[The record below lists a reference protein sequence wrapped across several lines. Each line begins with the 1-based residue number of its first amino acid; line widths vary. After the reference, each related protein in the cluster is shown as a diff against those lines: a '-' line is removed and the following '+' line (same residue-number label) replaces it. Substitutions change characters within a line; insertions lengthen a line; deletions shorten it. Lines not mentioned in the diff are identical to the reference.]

1 MGGHLMRSSS
11 HPFPTRLPPAHSVMG
26 LLRPHRLNAHL
37 FLATVAAL
45 FWAGETA
52 RAQPALNVTTYAG
65 NNGGSGSENGTG
77 AAARFNYPRG
87 VAVDGSGNVWVV
99 DSNNSSIRMI
109 TPSGVVTYIAGGGR
123 QNNTDG
129 TGTGA
134 HFYIPYGCAL
144 DTSGNLYVADT
155 KNNTIRKVAPGGVVT
170 TFAGNGSRGGS
181 LDGTGTAARF
191 ASPQAVAV
199 DGSGNV
205 YVADSGNSTIRLISP
220 AGVVSTYAGVAG
232 NPGSADGTGSAA
244 SFQNPRGLA
253 LDASGNLYVADS
265 GNNTIRKI
273 APGGIVTTFAGVA
286 HVIGSA
292 DGTGTAAS
300 FTGPQGLTIDSSGK
314 IYVCDFGNN
323 TIREITP
330 AAVVTT
336 LVGTAGVVGSAD
348 GTGAAASFSG
358 PSAVTVDG
366 SGNLYVADTINDTVR
381 KITVAGV
388 VTTMAGK
395 ASGQGST
402 NGTGTAA
409 KFFQSQGVAL
419 DNSGNVYVADTNNST
434 IRKISPGG
442 VVSTLAGMVG
452 TNGSADGTGT
462 AASFTLPGGVA
473 VDSSGNVYV
482 ADTNNFTIRKITPG
496 GVVSTLAG
504 TAGNNGSADG
514 TGPAASFYYLE
525 NVAVDGS
532 GNIYVADSVND
543 TIRKITTAGV
553 VTTLAGTA
561 LTVGFTDGQG
571 AAASFN
577 DPLGI
582 AVNGQGTVIYAA
594 DTLNNTIR
602 QGVMTAHVTSALTAA
617 GSYKSTFSYQITAD
631 NTAVSYTASGLP
643 AGLSVNTTNGLISG
657 TIGQYQ
663 AAGFS
668 VSISATDANG
678 VVGSGTLMLTVSQIA
693 LSVSGMTAAS
703 KAYNGTTVAAITGT
717 GTLVGV
723 VGGDNVTLTGAAVG
737 LFASSSVSTG
747 IAVTVTGLTLG
758 GAQAGNYTL
767 TQPTGLTANI
777 TASALTVAG
786 LAASNKT
793 YDGTTTATITGSGT
807 LVGVMGADVVNL
819 GGTAAGILASKS
831 VGAGVAVTVSGL
843 TLAGAQAGNYTL
855 TQLAGLTANI
865 TAKAL
870 TVTGLSASN
879 KVYNG
884 TTAAALSGT
893 AALGT
898 AETAGSG
905 SGADGLPY
913 TGDTV
918 TIGGT
923 AVGTFASASAG
934 TGIAVTVNGLT
945 SSNSNYTLTQP
956 VGLTANITAKALT
969 VTGVTASN
977 RAYNATTAGTLGG
990 AAVLGTAEAAG
1001 SGSSADGLP
1010 YTGDTVTI
1018 GGTAVGTFASK
1029 NFGTGIAVAVS
1040 GLTSSNGNYTLTPPT
1055 GLTANITAK
1064 ALTVTGLSTSNKV
1077 YNGTTAAALSGTAA
1091 LGTAET
1097 AGSGSGADGLPYTGD
1112 AVTISGTGIGT
1123 FASSGVGTGIAVTV
1137 TGLASSNSNYTL
1149 TPPAG
1154 LTANITAAALTV
1166 TGLAASSKPY
1176 DGTTT
1181 ATITGTG
1188 ALVGIVGSDNVT
1200 LTGTPTGTFANANVG
1215 TAISVTVSGLTLGGT
1230 AAGDYTLTPPILTA
1244 NITATSQT
1252 ITFGPLTGKNLGD
1265 PAFAVNATA
1274 SSGLAVTFTV
1284 TSGPATIAGNM
1295 VTVTGLGVVIISASQ
1310 AGNSNYGAA
1319 TAVNQ
1324 SFTVALGLTV
1334 TTLAGTVGVTGSAN
1348 GVGTAA
1354 SFDNPRQVA
1363 VDASGN
1369 IYVADAAN
1377 DTIRKI
1383 TAAGV
1388 VTTIAGTAGAHGT
1401 ADGTGSAAGFYTPY
1415 GVAVDGSGNLYVADS
1430 ANDTIRLITPAGVV
1444 TTMAGLAGVSG
1455 SADGTGSAARFNFP
1469 RSMAVDSSGNLYVTD
1484 TSNNTIRKITS
1495 GGVVTTLAGVAGS
1508 AGSADGTGSA
1518 ARFNNPYGLTVD
1530 SSGNLFATD
1539 YSNDTIREI
1548 TPSGAVTTIAGLA
1561 GSAGSADGMGSAAR
1575 FSQPRGV
1582 AVDGSDNLYLTD
1594 YTNDTIREVTSAGVV
1609 TTIAGLAGSNG
1620 SADGTGQTARFNIP
1634 WGLAVNPS
1642 GSALYISDYANQ
1654 TIRLGVFAQITSAT
1668 TASGIYGSSFSY
1680 QIAASLAAV
1689 SYAATGLPT
1698 GLSVNASTGAI
1709 SGTIAQCQ
1717 AAPFSVTVVATDAQG
1732 RKASCLLSLTVS
1744 HAALT
1749 VTGLSAGNGVYNGTT
1764 AATVLGTG
1772 TLVGIIGLDN
1782 VTLTG
1787 TAAGAFA
1794 SPGVGTAIPVTVS
1807 GLALGGTAAAN
1818 YTLTLPTGLAANI
1831 TAAPLTVT
1839 GLAASNKTYNGTTI
1853 AAITGTGTLV
1863 GIAGSDNV
1871 TLGGT
1876 AAGTFTSLGAGTAIP
1891 VTVTGLTLAGTAAGN
1906 YSLSQPAGLTANI
1919 TVAAL
1924 TVTGLAASNKPYDG
1938 TTVATITGTGAL
1950 VGILGADNV
1959 TVGGTAVGTFL
1970 SADVGTAIPV
1980 TVGSLSLG
1988 GTAAGNY
1995 TLTPPTLSAN
2005 ITSTSQTIT
2014 FGPLTGKNLGDP
2026 AFPLIATA
2034 DSGLAVTFSVV
2045 SGPATIAG
2053 NMVSVTGLGMVT
2065 ISAAQGGSGDFTAA
2079 ASVNQSFPVALGL
2092 TITTLAGTAG
2102 VTGSS
2107 DGTGSAAQFNYPW
2120 GVAMDNSGNGY
2131 VADFRSS
2138 TIRKITPA
2146 GVVTTIAGTAGV
2158 TGSSDGTGGGAQ
2170 FSRPYGVAVDGS
2182 GNVYVA
2188 DTGNSTIREITP
2200 SGVVTTIAGAAGV
2213 IGGSNGTGN
2222 AAQFN
2227 NPCGVAVD
2235 GSGNIYVADTQNS
2248 IIRKITPAG
2257 VVTTLAGYTS
2267 RSGADG
2273 SGYADGAGN
2282 VAQFNYPCGV
2292 AVDNSGNVYVADTGN
2307 RMIRMITPAGVVT
2320 TLAGG
2325 LTRTGGAGVSG
2336 SADGTGRAAQFTE
2349 PNGIAVNGSGSAFYV
2364 SDTTSDTIRFGQFAL
2379 ITSATAAGGTF
2390 GSAFTYQITA
2400 GLAAVS
2406 YAATGLP
2413 TGLSVNPSTGAISG
2427 TIGQYQTAPF
2437 SVTVIA
2443 TDAQGRNAS
2452 CILSLTVSQATLTV
2466 VGLSASNAIYNG
2478 TTAATLTGTGALVGI
2493 IGSDN
2498 VTLTGTAVGTFASP
2512 GVGTAIPVT
2521 VSGLTLG
2528 GAAAGNY
2535 ALIPPAGLTANIT
2548 AAPLTVTGLSAS
2560 NKTYDGTATATVTGT
2575 ASLVGVAGS
2584 DNVVP
2589 SGTAVGTFANSGVGT
2604 GVAVTISGLALSGSA
2619 AGNYTLTEPTLS
2631 ANITAATL
2639 TVTAQNATRVFW
2651 TANPIFAVAYS
2662 GFATGESVA
2671 TLTAVPT
2678 VTTTAT
2684 TFSNVG
2690 NYPIAPSGAA
2700 AANYTFNYVNGTL
2713 TITQA
2718 TATVTVS
2725 SSSYTYNGAAEHAT
2739 ATTNPSSL
2747 TVNLTYNGSA
2757 TAPAA
2762 VGSYAVTG
2770 TVGNVDYQGSGT
2782 GSLTITKATAVVTLT
2797 NLSQAYDGTAK
2808 SPSAITS
2815 PSGLAVNYT
2824 YYGSDGT
2831 LLGGAAPSAAGSY
2844 LVLAVVNDA
2853 NYSGLASGTLNILST
2868 PITAAHTAATGY
2880 IPGGTVTV
2888 TCTITYTGTLSS
2900 LSWSVPIPAGWSY
2913 AGGTNEGPVK
2923 PAPGQ
2928 TSELDWAWINIPA
2941 SPVTFSYTL
2950 SVPAGTSGPQ
2960 SLDELVGATDSL
2972 GTVYQVLA
2980 NPDPLAL
2987 SQRTVYHSAD
2997 YTQDGQIGLA
3007 QLTRFISLYNYASGT
3022 TRTGQ
3027 YHGATGTVDGFAPGP
3042 GPLTAYHSADYN
3054 HDGQFELV
3062 ELTRLISLYNY
3073 TNGTARTGQYHVAP
3087 ASVDGFGAG
3096 P

>member
-205 YVADSGNSTIRLISP
+205 YVADSGNSTIRLITP

-543 TIRKITTAGV
+543 TIRKITPAGV

-594 DTLNNTIR
+594 DTLNSTIR

-777 TASALTVAG
+777 TASALTLAG

-855 TQLAGLTANI
+855 TQLAGLTASI

-2170 FSRPYGVAVDGS
+2170 FSGPYGVAVDGS

>member
-155 KNNTIRKVAPGGVVT
+155 RNNTIRKVAPGGVVT

-205 YVADSGNSTIRLISP
+205 YVADSGNSTIRLITP

-543 TIRKITTAGV
+543 TIRKITPAGV

-777 TASALTVAG
+777 TASALTLAG

>member
-1 MGGHLMRSSS
+1 MRSSS

-87 VAVDGSGNVWVV
+87 VAVDGSGNVWVI

-381 KITVAGV
+381 QITVAGV

-442 VVSTLAGMVG
+442 VVSTLAGTAG
-452 TNGSADGTGT
+452 NNGSADGTGP
-462 AASFTLPGGVA
+462 AASFNYPAGVA
-473 VDSSGNVYV
+473 VDGSGNVYV

-514 TGPAASFYYLE
+514 TGPAASFYYPE
-525 NVAVDGS
+525 NLAVDGS
-532 GNIYVADSVND
+532 GNIYVADAVND

-594 DTLNNTIR
+594 DTLNSTIR

-617 GSYKSTFSYQITAD
+617 GTYKSTFSYQITAD

-777 TASALTVAG
+777 TASALTLAG

-1055 GLTANITAK
+1055 GLTANITTATL
-1064 ALTVTGLSTSNKV
+1064 AVAGLSASN
-1077 YNGTTAAALSGTAA
+1077 
-1091 LGTAET
+1091 
-1097 AGSGSGADGLPYTGD
+1097 
-1112 AVTISGTGIGT
+1112 
-1123 FASSGVGTGIAVTV
+1123 
-1137 TGLASSNSNYTL
+1137 
-1149 TPPAG
+1149 
-1154 LTANITAAALTV
+1154 
-1166 TGLAASSKPY
+1166 KPY

-1188 ALVGIVGSDNVT
+1188 T
-1200 LTGTPTGTFANANVG
+1200 
-1215 TAISVTVSGLTLGGT
+1215 
-1230 AAGDYTLTPPILTA
+1230 
-1244 NITATSQT
+1244 
-1252 ITFGPLTGKNLGD
+1252 
-1265 PAFAVNATA
+1265 
-1274 SSGLAVTFTV
+1274 
-1284 TSGPATIAGNM
+1284 
-1295 VTVTGLGVVIISASQ
+1295 
-1310 AGNSNYGAA
+1310 
-1319 TAVNQ
+1319 
-1324 SFTVALGLTV
+1324 
-1334 TTLAGTVGVTGSAN
+1334 
-1348 GVGTAA
+1348 
-1354 SFDNPRQVA
+1354 
-1363 VDASGN
+1363 
-1369 IYVADAAN
+1369 
-1377 DTIRKI
+1377 
-1383 TAAGV
+1383 
-1388 VTTIAGTAGAHGT
+1388 
-1401 ADGTGSAAGFYTPY
+1401 
-1415 GVAVDGSGNLYVADS
+1415 
-1430 ANDTIRLITPAGVV
+1430 
-1444 TTMAGLAGVSG
+1444 
-1455 SADGTGSAARFNFP
+1455 
-1469 RSMAVDSSGNLYVTD
+1469 
-1484 TSNNTIRKITS
+1484 
-1495 GGVVTTLAGVAGS
+1495 
-1508 AGSADGTGSA
+1508 
-1518 ARFNNPYGLTVD
+1518 
-1530 SSGNLFATD
+1530 
-1539 YSNDTIREI
+1539 
-1548 TPSGAVTTIAGLA
+1548 
-1561 GSAGSADGMGSAAR
+1561 
-1575 FSQPRGV
+1575 
-1582 AVDGSDNLYLTD
+1582 
-1594 YTNDTIREVTSAGVV
+1594 
-1609 TTIAGLAGSNG
+1609 
-1620 SADGTGQTARFNIP
+1620 
-1634 WGLAVNPS
+1634 
-1642 GSALYISDYANQ
+1642 
-1654 TIRLGVFAQITSAT
+1654 
-1668 TASGIYGSSFSY
+1668 
-1680 QIAASLAAV
+1680 
-1689 SYAATGLPT
+1689 
-1698 GLSVNASTGAI
+1698 
-1709 SGTIAQCQ
+1709 
-1717 AAPFSVTVVATDAQG
+1717 
-1732 RKASCLLSLTVS
+1732 
-1744 HAALT
+1744 
-1749 VTGLSAGNGVYNGTT
+1749 
-1764 AATVLGTG
+1764 
-1772 TLVGIIGLDN
+1772 
-1782 VTLTG
+1782 
-1787 TAAGAFA
+1787 
-1794 SPGVGTAIPVTVS
+1794 
-1807 GLALGGTAAAN
+1807 
-1818 YTLTLPTGLAANI
+1818 
-1831 TAAPLTVT
+1831 
-1839 GLAASNKTYNGTTI
+1839 
-1853 AAITGTGTLV
+1853 
-1863 GIAGSDNV
+1863 
-1871 TLGGT
+1871 
-1876 AAGTFTSLGAGTAIP
+1876 
-1891 VTVTGLTLAGTAAGN
+1891 
-1906 YSLSQPAGLTANI
+1906 
-1919 TVAAL
+1919 
-1924 TVTGLAASNKPYDG
+1924 
-1938 TTVATITGTGAL
+1938 L
-1950 VGILGADNV
+1950 VGILGADSV
-1959 TVGGTAVGTFL
+1959 TLGGTAVGTFL
-1970 SADVGTAIPV
+1970 SSDVGTGIPV
-1980 TVGSLSLG
+1980 TVNDLSLG

-1995 TLTPPTLSAN
+1995 TLTQPTLSAN
-2005 ITSTSQTIT
+2005 ITATSQTIS
-2014 FGPLTGKNLGDP
+2014 FGPLPGKNLGDR
-2026 AFPLIATA
+2026 AFSLNASA
-2034 DSGLAVTFSVV
+2034 GSGLSVTFSVL

-2053 NMVSVTGLGMVT
+2053 NMVSVTGLGTVT
-2065 ISAAQGGSGDFTAA
+2065 ITASQAGNGDFTAA

-2107 DGTGSAAQFNYPW
+2107 DGTGSAAQFNNPW
-2120 GVAMDNSGNGY
+2120 GVAVDNSGNGY
-2131 VADFRSS
+2131 LADFRNG

-2146 GVVTTIAGTAGV
+2146 GVVTTIAGTAGF
-2158 TGSSDGTGGGAQ
+2158 TGSSDGTGAAAQ
-2170 FSRPYGVAVDGS
+2170 FSNPFGVAVDGLGNVYVADTGNGTIREITTSGVVTTIAGTAGATGSANGTGSAAQFLYPKGVAVDGS

-2188 DTGNSTIREITP
+2188 DTLNSL
-2200 SGVVTTIAGAAGV
+2200 
-2213 IGGSNGTGN
+2213 
-2222 AAQFN
+2222 
-2227 NPCGVAVD
+2227 
-2235 GSGNIYVADTQNS
+2235 
-2248 IIRKITPAG
+2248 IRKITPAG
-2257 VVTTLAGYTS
+2257 VVTTLAGY
-2267 RSGADG
+2267 ADRTG
-2273 SGYADGAGN
+2273 TGESGYTDGAGN
-2282 VAQFNYPCGV
+2282 VAQFANPCGV
-2292 AVDNSGNVYVADTGN
+2292 AVDGSGNVYVADT
-2307 RMIRMITPAGVVT
+2307 
-2320 TLAGG
+2320 
-2325 LTRTGGAGVSG
+2325 
-2336 SADGTGRAAQFTE
+2336 
-2349 PNGIAVNGSGSAFYV
+2349 
-2364 SDTTSDTIRFGQFAL
+2364 
-2379 ITSATAAGGTF
+2379 
-2390 GSAFTYQITA
+2390 
-2400 GLAAVS
+2400 
-2406 YAATGLP
+2406 
-2413 TGLSVNPSTGAISG
+2413 
-2427 TIGQYQTAPF
+2427 
-2437 SVTVIA
+2437 
-2443 TDAQGRNAS
+2443 
-2452 CILSLTVSQATLTV
+2452 
-2466 VGLSASNAIYNG
+2466 
-2478 TTAATLTGTGALVGI
+2478 
-2493 IGSDN
+2493 
-2498 VTLTGTAVGTFASP
+2498 
-2512 GVGTAIPVT
+2512 
-2521 VSGLTLG
+2521 
-2528 GAAAGNY
+2528 
-2535 ALIPPAGLTANIT
+2535 
-2548 AAPLTVTGLSAS
+2548 
-2560 NKTYDGTATATVTGT
+2560 
-2575 ASLVGVAGS
+2575 
-2584 DNVVP
+2584 
-2589 SGTAVGTFANSGVGT
+2589 ANS
-2604 GVAVTISGLALSGSA
+2604 
-2619 AGNYTLTEPTLS
+2619 
-2631 ANITAATL
+2631 
-2639 TVTAQNATRVFW
+2639 
-2651 TANPIFAVAYS
+2651 
-2662 GFATGESVA
+2662 
-2671 TLTAVPT
+2671 
-2678 VTTTAT
+2678 
-2684 TFSNVG
+2684 
-2690 NYPIAPSGAA
+2690 
-2700 AANYTFNYVNGTL
+2700 
-2713 TITQA
+2713 
-2718 TATVTVS
+2718 
-2725 SSSYTYNGAAEHAT
+2725 
-2739 ATTNPSSL
+2739 
-2747 TVNLTYNGSA
+2747 
-2757 TAPAA
+2757 
-2762 VGSYAVTG
+2762 
-2770 TVGNVDYQGSGT
+2770 
-2782 GSLTITKATAVVTLT
+2782 
-2797 NLSQAYDGTAK
+2797 
-2808 SPSAITS
+2808 
-2815 PSGLAVNYT
+2815 
-2824 YYGSDGT
+2824 
-2831 LLGGAAPSAAGSY
+2831 
-2844 LVLAVVNDA
+2844 
-2853 NYSGLASGTLNILST
+2853 
-2868 PITAAHTAATGY
+2868 
-2880 IPGGTVTV
+2880 
-2888 TCTITYTGTLSS
+2888 
-2900 LSWSVPIPAGWSY
+2900 
-2913 AGGTNEGPVK
+2913 
-2923 PAPGQ
+2923 
-2928 TSELDWAWINIPA
+2928 
-2941 SPVTFSYTL
+2941 
-2950 SVPAGTSGPQ
+2950 
-2960 SLDELVGATDSL
+2960 
-2972 GTVYQVLA
+2972 
-2980 NPDPLAL
+2980 
-2987 SQRTVYHSAD
+2987 
-2997 YTQDGQIGLA
+2997 
-3007 QLTRFISLYNYASGT
+3007 
-3022 TRTGQ
+3022 
-3027 YHGATGTVDGFAPGP
+3027 
-3042 GPLTAYHSADYN
+3042 
-3054 HDGQFELV
+3054 
-3062 ELTRLISLYNY
+3062 LISYSLRSFVRS
-3073 TNGTARTGQYHVAP
+3073 TA
-3087 ASVDGFGAG
+3087 
-3096 P
+3096 